1 MTSVTETEH
10 GVPDAGRT
18 EVATE
23 MNTWPC
29 VCGRIPP
36 QTWWLF
42 PTCKQEVSEWQMSA
56 RPHILFIYFPV
67 FRVLSRDHKLPLPV
81 LQATVC
87 PPQSLQR
94 VDLGCGTWGKQCSLG
109 RTVWGAEGRSPKTS
123 FPLGVESAHF
133 DFPRAGSVWLLAN
146 ASPG

>member
-18 EVATE
+18 EVATK
-23 MNTWPC
+23 MNSWPC

-42 PTCKQEVSEWQMSA
+42 PIYKQEA
-56 RPHILFIYFPV
+56 PV
-67 FRVLSRDHKLPLPV
+67 WKGLPDP
-81 LQATVC
+81 TFC
-87 PPQSLQR
+87 SSIF
-94 VDLGCGTWGKQCSLG
+94 QCSESWVGIISCPFLFCRQQCVPPRSFRELTLDVG
-109 RTVWGAEGRSPKTS
+109 PGENSAHWEERCGGAEGRSPKTS
-123 FPLGVESAHF
+123 FPPGVESAHF
-133 DFPRAGSVWLLAN
+133 DFPRASVWLLAN